1 MIARLFQSLTGRMIL
16 LLLAAIL
23 TIQATSVMLFVDGE
37 ASVQLE
43 RRRDEFLRAGE
54 MLLREVNTLPLEAA
68 RRAAVNHRDMSYR
81 FEILPEPTLRDHEPT
96 AREHEFA
103 KRFAAR
109 VTDISGIEPNIELL
123 PYPISVWGQLLYGL
137 GIGEMQVW
145 VPPPGQRRP
154 GLPPPP
160 RPDAMVGAPPSD
172 LPPGSAFAAPLGPE
186 VFRPGPP
193 GAENAGRG
201 LVMDRLPPPNEPLM
215 VPAGA
220 TRWPPVNLRM
230 RVRTATGA
238 WIVGDYLYPPEGDR
252 PWLTALVGQVMLTAL
267 VVVIVSVVLVR
278 WNLSSMK
285 RLAAAAG
292 QIGRG
297 ERVEPLP
304 LDGPTEVRQV
314 TQSFN
319 DMNRRLGRLIEG
331 RMRMLAAISHDLRTP
346 ITSLKLRAEMVDDD
360 DTRQK
365 MLTTLDEMQAL
376 AETTLAIG
384 RDDAALEDTKQV
396 DIAALVQ
403 SVCDDFADLGRP
415 VSVVPVDRILQNCRP
430 DGVKRALRNL
440 IENALKYGRTAAVA
454 VAVVGDNLDIT
465 IDDTGPGIPEAQA
478 KKLFQPFVRLETS
491 RSRETG
497 GFGLGLS
504 IAQSIVHGHGGEI
517 MLANRAEG
525 GLRATIRLPR

>member
-1 MIARLFQSLTGRMIL
+1 
-16 LLLAAIL
+16 
-23 TIQATSVMLFVDGE
+23 
-37 ASVQLE
+37 
-43 RRRDEFLRAGE
+43 
-54 MLLREVNTLPLEAA
+54 
-68 RRAAVNHRDMSYR
+68 
-81 FEILPEPTLRDHEPT
+81 
-96 AREHEFA
+96 
-103 KRFAAR
+103 
-109 VTDISGIEPNIELL
+109 
-123 PYPISVWGQLLYGL
+123 
-137 GIGEMQVW
+137 
-145 VPPPGQRRP
+145 
-154 GLPPPP
+154 
-160 RPDAMVGAPPSD
+160 MVGAPPSD